1 MNILVPIEDNQ
12 QKLHPHSIGAGTG
25 GVPQYFIPET
35 LLISIHA
42 AQIAA
47 SVYYTF
53 GLPKMESL
61 PTQVYTQ

>member
-25 GVPQYFIPET
+25 GGQYFILET
-35 LLISIHA
+35 LLIFIHA

-53 GLPKMESL
+53 GLPKMELL
-61 PTQVYTQ
+61 PTQVYAQ